1 MENSTVQAIAKY
13 IPISA
18 QKVRRVTRVVSGM
31 TVLEA
36 LAYLEFMP
44 QRAAKPVRKVI
55 ASAAANAEEN
65 LDIPR
70 DDLFVAMI
78 AADAGPTRKWRR
90 FGARGRFKPIK
101 RRSSHIRVV
110 LKEIESAT

>member
-1 MENSTVQAIAKY
+1 MESTQVRAVAKY

-18 QKVRRVTRVVSGM
+18 QKVRRVIEVVRGM
-31 TVLEA
+31 KVNEA
-36 LAYLEFMP
+36 LDYLNFMP

-70 DDLFVAMI
+70 HRLFVAEI
-78 AADAGPTRKWRR
+78 VADGGPIRKWRR

-101 RRSSHIRVV
+101 RRQSHIRVL
-110 LKEIESAT
+110 LKEF

>member
-1 MENSTVQAIAKY
+1 MESTQVRAVAKY
-13 IPISA
+13 IPISP
-18 QKVRRVTRVVSGM
+18 QKVRRVVDVVRGM
-31 TVLEA
+31 KVKEA
-36 LAYLEFMP
+36 LDYLNFMP

-70 DDLFVAMI
+70 DRLFVAEI
-78 AADAGPTRKWRR
+78 VADGGPIRKWRR

-101 RRSSHIRVV
+101 RRQSHIRVL
-110 LKEIESAT
+110 LKEF